1 MLTSLAG
8 RLLLGF
14 FGLLPP
20 NVALKLGRW
29 LGRHFGMR
37 LLRQKNFQRNFAIAF
52 PEQSTDAL
60 VQEAAAHF
68 GAVAAFYP
76 HLRNLREGKR
86 GASLELEG
94 WEHVPEGP
102 AIFIGAH
109 VKFWEAGPLALERTG
124 KRQLMIYSSLGVR
137 WLAHLLQ
144 AYREQG
150 ANVAFVEKAD
160 ALRACLEHL
169 KAGGSLGLLMDQR
182 TDSGLDVPFF
192 GRPARFTHLPAR
204 LALRFNLPIIP
215 MQDLSDGTAR
225 MRARFLSPLYP
236 QGKTELQI
244 TAELASIIETI
255 IRQNPGQWFCNKRRW
270 PTKGKP

>member
-1 MLTSLAG
+1 MMLTSLAG

-52 PEQSTDAL
+52 PDHPTAAL

-94 WEHVPEGP
+94 WEHVPEGS

-137 WLAHLLQ
+137 WLADHLQ

-182 TDSGLDVPFF
+182 TDSGLDVDALKVVSEGVNTFRETSDAGTLLITHYTRILKYIKPDFVHVF
-192 GRPARFTHLPAR
+192 VDGRIVESGGSELADVLEADGYERFT
-204 LALRFNLPIIP
+204 N
-215 MQDLSDGTAR
+215 
-225 MRARFLSPLYP
+225 
-236 QGKTELQI
+236 
-244 TAELASIIETI
+244 ASV
-255 IRQNPGQWFCNKRRW
+255 
-270 PTKGKP
+270 